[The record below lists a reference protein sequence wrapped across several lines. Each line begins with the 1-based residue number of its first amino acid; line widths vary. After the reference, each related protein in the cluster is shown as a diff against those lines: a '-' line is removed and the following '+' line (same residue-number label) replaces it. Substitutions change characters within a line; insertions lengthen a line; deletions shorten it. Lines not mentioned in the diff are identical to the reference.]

1 MYVDYFG
8 LRREPFSDA
17 PDPLGYVEL
26 PTHQQALAMLE
37 SVARGDRGVVCLT
50 GDEGTGKTMLLR
62 VFLDRLHVGEVGVLL
77 SPSGAPSSHVLRDIC
92 RSLGIPANDTDNPSR
107 ALAKLRRRLASDDR
121 QGRQV
126 VLMID
131 EADRLQKPDLALLQ
145 SLISLQGDRGTLM
158 TTIFCGTCDL
168 VSLVA
173 GAVETGSEAHHPI
186 RCTLAALNQAD
197 SRYYLTE
204 RWRAAGGPVDDVF
217 SPEALEILHAAAG
230 GIPRRLNRLADA
242 ALRAAVRADK
252 KIIDQSVALEVA
264 GGQVIKARSLPTTAI
279 AFETGELPTGTS
291 LVDACA
297 LQLQEGRAAE
307 PPLPAATG
315 STSITMSTME
325 AAAPSAALRPRQ
337 VPTPCEGGEPVSIV
351 TGTQAPA
358 ATKKVPSDAIAAE
371 AGVSDSL
378 LTRLEQLVDR
388 AAAPPAAPPPPL
400 LIAAP
405 PVRAETTDRPRS
417 GRRRQRWSRAMES
430 RLERLID
437 LAEQRIQLL
446 EERAQRIGESAP
458 ALEDQAQRVESACER
473 AARVETR
480 LANFGEQLARQA
492 ARVQDGFALA
502 APDLEAI
509 AQLQHGLHED
519 IVRAVDTR
527 ETLDQRSG
535 ALTELLQ
542 QLDTRLAE
550 DANRRQQHEQ
560 CAAQA
565 RETMETA
572 SRQIEQLRHQAQV
585 STEHQIRLLEEAVDR
600 ARRSQEQ
607 IAGDALST
615 VKAEAERLG
624 DEMTRRAEEAART
637 AQQALHEL
645 HNQSLHV
652 TIIAETAA
660 ARCQKDLDQR
670 TAQAG
675 QRQQQ
680 IIDESLAR
688 LQPLLAEVAAQQ
700 QKLVEL
706 RDVTLRAEHAAELLA
721 GSTMEAQQWRQSLR
735 DERRT
740 AEEARD
746 ALVSV
751 HVQAQQETTAL
762 VAQVDAAA
770 KVSDQLAE
778 RHDAAHRLAE
788 FLEQAARTHGAQA
801 DRAARQTADLDQQM
815 ATAGVTLQR
824 ISSQCE
830 AARKLADDL
839 ERSAHAQAQ
848 RMTEA
853 VQSESALKARNAEA
867 VQAERHLRDTH
878 AQVHATNEALTQSLR
893 RGEEQ
898 VARLERQ
905 LAALQAEAA
914 SANRL
919 QQKLAE
925 ADAAHPRRIEE
936 LQSAAL
942 AQQKQAERAA
952 TLLHTLHEVLPAAQ
966 GAIAQWSACRTQ
978 ADEVLAQLHTAVPT
992 VKEAVQALVQRGE
1005 TAESHLTRAVEQAR
1019 QTAGELEQ
1027 WSGDAARLREE
1038 TQRHMR
1044 LVCEKSAA
1052 EQRKLDDTALR
1063 LAGFEDS
1070 LRQALRQPHDTLRQ
1084 AATQAEQL
1092 EHVCAAVRK
1101 VFAGISQATLQARR
1115 DVQQLDQQRSHA
1127 TDTLAQ
1133 LQNAT
1138 ERNVETLQQWIE
1150 EAARAQSRLATTLR
1164 QVPPIT
1170 VTHPPVS
1177 LPRSARARDVEPPT
1191 GAGRGRRD
1199 TQSAMAAG
1207 TNRSAPRGSAPYD
1220 SEPRASARSVIP
1232 ASTARLDFAD
1242 AAPEDAPAV
1251 ARRASHVPD
1260 PREVADLIEDARL
1273 ADEQART
1280 TIDSGN
1286 DDAGQARSRSGGPG
1300 AVSVDSHRAGTD
1312 LVDSSGAGVPSRRDW
1327 ESALAAVRNEHP
1339 R

>member
-1 MYVDYFG
+1 MYVDYLG

-17 PDPLGYVEL
+17 PDPHGYVEL
-26 PTHQQALAMLE
+26 PTHQEALAMLE
-37 SVARGDRGVVCLT
+37 SVARGDRGIVCLI
-50 GDEGTGKTMLLR
+50 GDEGTGKSMLLR
-62 VFLDRLHVGEVGVLL
+62 VFADRLHVGEVGVLL
-77 SPSGAPSSHVLRDIC
+77 SPPAAPSGNLLIDIC
-92 RSLGIPANDTDNPSR
+92 RRLGISISDTDNSSR
-107 ALAKLRRRLASDDR
+107 ALAKLRRRIASDDR

-126 VLMID
+126 ILMID
-131 EADRLQKPDLALLQ
+131 RVETLREQDIEVLRP
-145 SLISLQGDRGTLM
+145 LIGLQGDRGALL
-158 TTIFCGTCDL
+158 TTIFCGTRDQVAIQAGL
-168 VSLVA
+168 VGTDS
-173 GAVETGSEAHHPI
+173 TAHQPI
-186 RCTLAALNQAD
+186 RCTLAALSRED
-197 SRYYLTE
+197 SRTYLTE
-204 RWRAAGGPVDDVF
+204 RWRAAGGSVEGVF
-217 SPEALEILHAAAG
+217 SPEALEILHVASG
-230 GIPRRLNRLADA
+230 GIPRRLNRLADG

-252 KIIDQSVALEVA
+252 KFVDQSLALEVA
-264 GGQVIKARSLPTTAI
+264 SGQVIKARSLPTTAI

-297 LQLQEGRAAE
+297 QQLQEGRAAE
-307 PPLPAATG
+307 TLLSTATG
-315 STSITMSTME
+315 STSITLSTME
-325 AAAPSAALRPRQ
+325 AATAFVDSTPRHM
-337 VPTPCEGGEPVSIV
+337 PTPCGNGDSVSIV
-351 TGTQAPA
+351 TGTQVPPVTQQVPA
-358 ATKKVPSDAIAAE
+358 ESAAAE
-371 AGVSDSL
+371 VAVSNTL

-388 AAAPPAAPPPPL
+388 AAAPRVIAAPPPP
-400 LIAAP
+400 P
-405 PVRAETTDRPRS
+405 PVAASPDRLATDRPRS
-417 GRRRQRWSRAMES
+417 SQRRQRWSRAVER

-446 EERAQRIGESAP
+446 EERAQRISESAP
-458 ALEDQAQRVESACER
+458 GLEDQAQRLESACER

-509 AQLQHGLHED
+509 AQLQHGLQED
-519 IVRAVDTR
+519 ILRAAETR

-535 ALTELLQ
+535 TFKVYLQ

-550 DANRRQQHEQ
+550 VANRQQQHEQ
-560 CAAQA
+560 CAVKAH
-565 RETMETA
+565 ETMETA
-572 SRQIEQLRHQAQV
+572 SRQIERLRHQAQV
-585 STEHQIRLLEEAVDR
+585 SAEHQIRLLEEAVER

-607 IAGDALST
+607 ITDAAMST
-615 VKAEAERLG
+615 VKAQADRLG
-624 DEMTRRAEEAART
+624 EELTRRGEEAVST
-637 AQQALHEL
+637 TQQALHEL

-801 DRAARQTADLDQQM
+801 DRAARNNEDLDRQV
-815 ATAGVTLQR
+815 ATAAETLQR
-824 ISSQCE
+824 ISTQCE
-830 AARKLADDL
+830 AARNLADDL
-839 ERSAHAQAQ
+839 ERSAQAQAQ
-848 RMTEA
+848 RITEA
-853 VQSESALKARNAEA
+853 ACSASTLKTCTAEA
-867 VQAERHLRDTH
+867 IQAERHLRDTRDH
-878 AQVHATNEALTQSLR
+878 SHATNDALTQSLR

-898 VARLERQ
+898 VACIEKQ
-905 LAALQAEAA
+905 LAALQTESA
-914 SANRL
+914 SANRVC
-919 QQKLAE
+919 QQLAE

-936 LQSAAL
+936 LHSAAL

-952 TLLHTLHEVLPAAQ
+952 TLLQTLQEVLPAAQ
-966 GAIAQWSACRTQ
+966 SAIAQWSACRTQ
-978 ADEVLAQLHTAVPT
+978 AEEVLAQLHSAVPT
-992 VKEAVQALVQRGE
+992 VKEAMQALVQRGE

-1019 QTAGELEQ
+1019 QAAGELER

-1044 LVCEKSAA
+1044 LVSEKSAA
-1052 EQRKLDDTALR
+1052 EHRKLDDTALR
-1063 LAGFEDS
+1063 LAGFEES
-1070 LRQALRQPHDTLRQ
+1070 LRQAVKQPHDILRQ

-1115 DVQQLDQQRSHA
+1115 DVQQLNQQRFSA
-1127 TDTLAQ
+1127 TDMLAQ

-1170 VTHPPVS
+1170 ATHPPVS
-1177 LPRSARARDVEPPT
+1177 LPRNARARDVEPAT
-1191 GAGRGRRD
+1191 GAGPGRRAN
-1199 TQSAMAAG
+1199 QSAMPA
-1207 TNRSAPRGSAPYD
+1207 
-1220 SEPRASARSVIP
+1220 SEWGGESRVSARAMTV
-1232 ASTARLDFAD
+1232 ASTARRDLSVD
-1242 AAPEDAPAV
+1242 AAVDAPAEQ
-1251 ARRASHVPD
+1251 RRASYVPD
-1260 PREVADLIEDARL
+1260 PCEVADLIEDARL
-1273 ADEQART
+1273 AEE
-1280 TIDSGN
+1280 
-1286 DDAGQARSRSGGPG
+1286 RSRTGDGSTGQPQPG
-1300 AVSVDSHRAGTD
+1300 SLTAGST
-1312 LVDSSGAGVPSRRDW
+1312 SRSEW
-1327 ESALAAVRNEHP
+1327 ESAVAAVRRE
-1339 R
+1339 RKG